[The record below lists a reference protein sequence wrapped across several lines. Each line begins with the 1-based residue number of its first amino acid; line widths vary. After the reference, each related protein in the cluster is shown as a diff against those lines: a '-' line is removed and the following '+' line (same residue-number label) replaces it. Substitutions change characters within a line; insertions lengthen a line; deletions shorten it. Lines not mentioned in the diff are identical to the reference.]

1 MNNGSNVNKNSLL
14 EKIRALSFVKVE
26 IELFLDT
33 HPNCKA
39 ALDYYNKTLSEL
51 TGLIEL
57 YENTVGPLTCAGV
70 KSNDSWTWVEEPWP
84 WQYGNGSVKEA
95 LK

>member
-1 MNNGSNVNKNSLL
+1 MNKGSNVNNSSLL

-26 IELFLDT
+26 LELFLDT
-33 HPNCKA
+33 HPKNVVA
-39 ALDYYNKTLSEL
+39 IDYYNKTLSEL
-51 TGLIEL
+51 AGLIEL

-84 WQYGNGSVKEA
+84 WQHGNGSVKEVD
-95 LK
+95 K